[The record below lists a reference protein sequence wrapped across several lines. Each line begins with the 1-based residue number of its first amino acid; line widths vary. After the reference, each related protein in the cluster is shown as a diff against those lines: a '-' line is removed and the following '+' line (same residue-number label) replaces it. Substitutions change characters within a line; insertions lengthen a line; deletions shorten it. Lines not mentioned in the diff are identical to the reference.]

1 MLLLKII
8 PIIIFVCSCSPPKL
22 YTKYVYNQPQLISP
36 AKAITA
42 TDIWFSRLKHRGL
55 VRMKVGNVLAYDL
68 ASRIVTRNFKNF
80 EIHLKKNQI
89 MSDGTLIDAD
99 LVMKSLSVN
108 LKSVEKLSHN
118 SIIINLDKADFN
130 FKKKLASHL
139 YLIHKPE
146 NLLVSSGAY
155 KFSKGRKEFQ
165 YISDDSDFPRV
176 IKYKKVLSES
186 EVDISAKHFD
196 TALLPPG
203 PVKKS
208 DRTFQYKVVETWGLI
223 LNLRGKFKKLETRK
237 CLASS
242 IDRKKLVFD
251 ALEGQSPVTNF
262 VGDNI
267 KENCDFL
274 GKYRIDIPVEIG
286 DIAQKFCNSIKKS
299 HKVKCNFISFDRL
312 LANLKFGKFDASLL
326 SLTVDQ
332 PYIESISDYLMG
344 NDSFSVLNKHV
355 EIPKSLKEARGVE
368 YIKALS
374 EFFEKGAYFIS
385 LSKPVRTVL
394 ASDREKYI
402 PSMISPGHDYLE
414 NLKR

>member
-1 MLLLKII
+1 
-8 PIIIFVCSCSPPKL
+8 L
-22 YTKYVYNQPQLISP
+22 YTKYVYSEPQLISP

-55 VRMKVGNVLAYDL
+55 VRMKVGNVLSYDL

-80 EIHLKKNQI
+80 EIHLKRNQT
-89 MSDGTLIDAD
+89 MSDGFLIDAD
-99 LVMKSLSVN
+99 LVQKSLSVN
-108 LKSVEKLSHN
+108 LKSVEKLSN
-118 SIIINLDKADFN
+118 YSIMINLDKQDFN

-146 NLLVSSGAY
+146 KLVVSSGVY
-155 KFSKGRKEFQ
+155 KLVKGRNEFH
-165 YISDDSDFPRV
+165 YIGGDSDFPSV

-186 EVDISAKHFD
+186 EIDITAKYFD

-208 DRTFQYKVVETWGLI
+208 VKSFQYKVVETWGLV
-223 LNLRGKFKKLETRK
+223 LNLKGKFKKIETRK
-237 CLASS
+237 CLANS
-242 IDRKKLVFD
+242 IDRKELVMN
-251 ALEGQSPVTNF
+251 ALEGQSPVANF
-262 VGDNI
+262 VGGNI
-267 KENCDFL
+267 KSKCDFL
-274 GKYRIDIPVEIG
+274 EKIRIDIPVEIG
-286 DIAQKFCNSIKKS
+286 DIAQKFCKSIKKN
-299 HKVKCNFISFDRL
+299 HKVKCNFISFDQL
-312 LANLKFGKFDASLL
+312 LENLKSGEFDASLL

-344 NDSFSVLNKHV
+344 NDSFSILNKYV
-355 EIPKSLKEARGVE
+355 EIPTSLKEARGVE

-374 EFFEKGAYFIS
+374 DFFERGAYFIS

-394 ASDREKYI
+394 ASDKEKYI